1 MRNGT
6 TTTWNDRV
14 ASKVLGILQVE
25 MLARFAEAYMFED
38 AEHSTSN
45 IWSVH
50 RASLLSVE

>member
-6 TTTWNDRV
+6 TATWNGRV
-14 ASKVLGILQVE
+14 ASKVPGILQAE
-25 MLARFAEAYMFED
+25 MLARFAEAYVFED

-50 RASLLSVE
+50 RASLLLVE